1 MSRNELAI
9 HKAAGRFA
17 FLLARLTGL
26 VVALRLTVV
35 VAGPLIAAAAA
46 SLLFIVAGVRW
57 WARFEARLSAPV
69 RPPTQLA
76 RRQTAVR
83 DEDRHLA
90 FAQALTAVAVRYLV
104 ECEWETW
111 S

>member
-1 MSRNELAI
+1 MSRNESAI
-9 HKAAGRFA
+9 GKAARRFA
-17 FLLARLTGL
+17 FLLARLAGL

-35 VAGPLIAAAAA
+35 VAGPLIAAAAS
-46 SLLFIVAGVRW
+46 SLLLIIAGVRW

-69 RPPTQLA
+69 RQPTQLV
-76 RRQTAVR
+76 RRQPPVR

-104 ECEWETW
+104 ECDAETW